1 MAMVREG
8 DKAAS
13 VVVDLQVGVA
23 KACSA
28 HRGRMFVQWFIDS
41 SATRCVL
48 RSLCVA
54 IVALSSCAAWASEWV
69 EEAKLGRLFAQA
81 GVVGT
86 FVLYDA
92 ANDRLS
98 GFDRE
103 RAERRFVPA
112 STYKIPHTLIGLS
125 VGAVSSVDEVLP
137 YGGQAQPFPQWER
150 DMSLRDAIAMSNV
163 AIYRE
168 LARRIGLQPMQAMLT
183 RLGYGN
189 ASVGDDIGNFWLKGP
204 LMISAVEQTQFLDR
218 LRRDVLPF
226 PAALRA
232 EVRDIL
238 LLDRGEG
245 WALYGKTGW
254 QNAPDPGTGWWVGW
268 VRRDDVSYT
277 FALNIDVRRKA
288 DADKRIELGKACLR
302 ELGVL

>member
-1 MAMVREG
+1 
-8 DKAAS
+8 
-13 VVVDLQVGVA
+13 
-23 KACSA
+23 
-28 HRGRMFVQWFIDS
+28 MFVQCFIDP
-41 SATRCVL
+41 SAMRRVL
-48 RSLCVA
+48 RSLCAAV
-54 IVALSSCAAWASEWV
+54 VVLSSCAAWAGEWV
-69 EEAKLGRLFAQA
+69 EEARLGRLFAQF
-81 GVVGT
+81 GVTGT
-86 FVLYDA
+86 FVLYDG

-112 STYKIPHTLIGLS
+112 STYKIAHTLIGLR

-137 YGGQAQPFPQWER
+137 YGGQAQPFPHWER

-189 ASVGDDIGNFWLKGP
+189 ALVGDDIGSFWLKGP
-204 LMISAVEQTQFLDR
+204 LMISAVEQARFLDR
-218 LRRDVLPF
+218 LRRDALPF
-226 PAALRA
+226 PAAMQA
-232 EVRDIL
+232 DVRDIL
-238 LLDRGEG
+238 LLESGDG

-254 QNAPDPGTGWWVGW
+254 QNAPDPGIGWWVGW
-268 VRRDDVSYT
+268 VKRDDAAYT
-277 FALNIDVRRKA
+277 FALNIDVRRAA

-302 ELGVL
+302 ELDALP